1 MCLDISG
8 INHLFLLRYLKATGC
23 RLKLP
28 KKFGKLQHLM
38 TLDMARNWFDSTNPS
53 VDVTCLSSLKHLT
66 LPDQPTKLKLCNGI
80 SKLSNLQTLH
90 GFDIRMNSV
99 ETIRDLAELTNLR
112 DLYLSADSGT
122 GEENLDTRTIKHNT
136 LAASLNRL
144 GNSNLRRLY
153 ASIFADEQFWSTC
166 FTHPHHLQS
175 LKCFNGIRIP
185 KVPKWMAQ
193 AERLAYI
200 YRLVVEQLQ
209 SDDVQVLAQMPC
221 LVYLSLRA
229 KRVPKESI
237 IIHSNSFPV
246 LETLKLY
253 DLSGLIFEPGAMPSL
268 KELTAE
274 FYSRASGAEHSP
286 VGGVEHLTSLEDV
299 SVRVLARRG
308 EGSNLES
315 LCRDSIQR
323 HQRYRSLNIDV
334 RHYE

>member
-53 VDVTCLSSLKHLT
+53 VDVTSLSSLKHLT

-80 SKLSNLQTLH
+80 SKLSNLRTLH

-237 IIHSNSFPV
+237 IVHSNSFPV
-246 LETLKLY
+246 LETLKTLR
-253 DLSGLIFEPGAMPSL
+253 LI
-268 KELTAE
+268 
-274 FYSRASGAEHSP
+274 
-286 VGGVEHLTSLEDV
+286 
-299 SVRVLARRG
+299 
-308 EGSNLES
+308 
-315 LCRDSIQR
+315 
-323 HQRYRSLNIDV
+323 RSDI
-334 RHYE
+334 